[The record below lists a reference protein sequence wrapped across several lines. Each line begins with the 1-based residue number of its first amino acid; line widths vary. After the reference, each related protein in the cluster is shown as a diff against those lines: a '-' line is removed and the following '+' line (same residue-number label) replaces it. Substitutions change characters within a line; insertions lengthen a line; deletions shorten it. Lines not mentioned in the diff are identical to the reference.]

1 MSVTTTVW
9 DTRRPAAVDFH
20 VVPSGTDN
28 GTISPIAGAQKWMKE
43 NFFQRSDMT
52 GVIRDISLPRPDSY
66 ALLHMTFIFASRS
79 VSGTRA
85 LLHRK
90 HPGILNSQAAI
101 RAQTNVC
108 HTWRDEAG

>member
-1 MSVTTTVW
+1 M
-9 DTRRPAAVDFH
+9 
-20 VVPSGTDN
+20 
-28 GTISPIAGAQKWMKE
+28 QE
-43 NFFQRSDMT
+43 NLFQRSGMT
-52 GVIRDISLPRPDSY
+52 GMSRDIRLRRLDSY

-101 RAQTNVC
+101 RAKTNVC
-108 HTWRDEAG
+108 HTWRDEAGWV